1 MSIKNHKYRIVI
13 IRTETAFG
21 VPVTWFAVQ
30 KRVFWFWWVTV
41 ERMGALAQ
49 ARYWLSKSGAPKRKE
64 KVLRVV
70 E

>member
-1 MSIKNHKYRIVI
+1 MSNKNSKYRIVM

-21 VPVTWFAVQ
+21 DPIACFAVQ
-30 KRVFWFWWVTV
+30 KRVAWFWWVTV
-41 ERMGALAQ
+41 ERMCALAQ
-49 ARYWLSKSGAPKRKE
+49 ARYWLNKSGAPKRKE